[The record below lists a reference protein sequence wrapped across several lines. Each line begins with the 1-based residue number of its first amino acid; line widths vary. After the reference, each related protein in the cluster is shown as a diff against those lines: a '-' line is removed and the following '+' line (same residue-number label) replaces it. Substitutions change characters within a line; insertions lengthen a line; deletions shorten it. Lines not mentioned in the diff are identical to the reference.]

1 MGLKNVLIAVADIEK
16 SKKFYKEIF
25 GLYLIRDFGDNVML
39 SEGLV
44 LQSKSTWQKV
54 LKSEV
59 SVGNSFEL
67 FFEEYNLDEFVLAI
81 KEKEGAKLIG
91 DIYEN
96 VWGRRCI
103 KLLDPDGY
111 LIEVAEK

>member
-1 MGLKNVLIAVADIEK
+1 
-16 SKKFYKEIF
+16 
-25 GLYLIRDFGDNVML
+25 ML

-67 FFEEYNLDEFVLAI
+67 FFEEYNLDEFVLAL
-81 KEKEGAKLIG
+81 KEKEGVKLIG

-96 VWGRRCI
+96 AWGRRCI